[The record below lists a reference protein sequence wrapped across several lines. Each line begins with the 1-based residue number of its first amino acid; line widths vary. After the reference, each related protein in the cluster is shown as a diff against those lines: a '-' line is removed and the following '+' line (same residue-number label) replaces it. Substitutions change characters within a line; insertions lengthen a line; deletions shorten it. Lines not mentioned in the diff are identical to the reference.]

1 MQDEFTSRQEL
12 ESEIARLQ
20 QQLAKLD
27 GAAIHQL
34 DAVETLATFDNDTD
48 AMQASGAWFRE
59 LFEHG
64 QGLICTHA
72 LDGTMITLNP
82 AAVEALGYTTAD
94 LAGKQMSFFLTP
106 QAQHLFPAYL
116 ERIRTRG
123 TASGVLHV
131 LTRSGEKRVWVYR
144 NTVVSEPRREP
155 YVLGH
160 AQDITELKQ
169 AANAERKA
177 AADYRALVEHA
188 GYGIY
193 RTSVDGRFLMVNPA
207 LRRMLGYGTEEELL
221 TLNAAKDVF
230 FDPAERDRLINL
242 SEHTDRI
249 EESETTWQKKDGTEI
264 TVRLSGRAV
273 RDETG
278 RLECFEMFVKD
289 VSEQRMLEEQLRQ
302 AQKMELVGQLTGGMA
317 HDFNNLLTVILANA
331 NLIEAALPPAALD
344 MRGDLYELEGAA
356 RRGTAMIKRLL
367 SFSRRVH
374 ISPQPVDIARIISD
388 LATTLRRLIPE
399 SIDIQMENGPDLP
412 MVLADPGAVEQI
424 VINLATNARDAM
436 QAGGTLR
443 IHVQGTRLDESH
455 RAKHGWGNPGNYVHL
470 RAIDNGTGMDDKIK
484 AKIFEPFFTT
494 KRAGQGTGLGM
505 PMVYGL
511 MKQHGGFVDV
521 ESEPGKGTIVHV
533 FFPATAKKLEDTPT
547 DEDAYALKGGTETI
561 LLVENEEPIRKA
573 AKRVLERFGYT
584 VLLAADGEE
593 GLREFREQRAHVQL
607 VVSDVLMPRMNGQE
621 LLDAVRDEEP
631 TINFLFMSGYSAGDL
646 QESLSMDAS
655 VPYLPKPWT
664 PGELVRSVRTVLD
677 TAVPGAA
684 LTRGSK

>member
-1 MQDEFTSRQEL
+1 MQDEFESRQEL
-12 ESEIARLQ
+12 ESEIARLRQ
-20 QQLAKLD
+20 RLAEPE
-27 GAAIHQL
+27 GAATRPL

-72 LDGTMITLNP
+72 LDGTMITVNP
-82 AAVEALGYTTAD
+82 AAAEALGYDAAD
-94 LAGKQMSFFLTP
+94 IAGQQMSSFLTP
-106 QAQHLFPAYL
+106 WARHLFPAYL

-123 TASGVLHV
+123 TDSGVLHV
-131 LTRSGEKRVWVYR
+131 TTRTGEKRVWVYR
-144 NTVVSEPRREP
+144 NAVVSEPGQEP

-169 AANAERKA
+169 AASAERKA

-221 TLNAAKDVF
+221 TLNVATDVF
-230 FDPAERDRLINL
+230 VNPAERDRLINL

-249 EESETTWQKKDGTEI
+249 EESETTWKKKDSTEI
-264 TVRLSGRAV
+264 TVRLSGRVV

-331 NLIEAALPPAALD
+331 NLIEAAVPPGAVD
-344 MRGDLYELEGAA
+344 MRGDLDELEGAA

-374 ISPQPVDIARIISD
+374 IAQQPVDIARIISD
-388 LATTLRRLIPE
+388 LVATLRRLIPE
-399 SIDIQMENGPDLP
+399 SIDIQLESGPNLP
-412 MVLADPGAVEQI
+412 KVMADPGAVEQI

-436 QAGGTLR
+436 PAGGTLR
-443 IHVQGTRLDESH
+443 ILAQSTRLDDSH
-455 RAKHGWGNPGNYVHL
+455 RAKHGWGNPGEYVHL
-470 RAIDNGTGMDDKIK
+470 RAIDNGVGMDDKIK
-484 AKIFEPFFTT
+484 ARIFEPFFTT

-505 PMVYGL
+505 PMIYGL

-521 ESEPGKGTIVHV
+521 ESEPGKGTTVHV
-533 FFPATAKKLEDTPT
+533 FFPATGMKVEETAADEDT
-547 DEDAYALKGGTETI
+547 YALRGGTETI
-561 LLVENEEPIRKA
+561 LLVEDEEPIRRA
-573 AKRVLERFGYT
+573 AKRVLERFGYK

-593 GLREFREQRAHVQL
+593 GLREFLAQRQHVRL
-607 VVSDVLMPRMNGQE
+607 VVADVMMPRMNGQE
-621 LLDAVRDEEP
+621 LLHAVRSEEP
-631 TINFLFMSGYSAGDL
+631 TINFLFMSGYSAADL
-646 QESLSMDAS
+646 QASLSMDAS

-664 PGELVRSVRTVLD
+664 PGELVRRVRTVLD
-677 TAVPGAA
+677 ATVPGAA
-684 LTRGSK
+684 